1 MQPYESSANRLMRLM
16 DTRLTEIIRNER
28 RNERRVCLYGT
39 GEYWT
44 AFEQSAYSL
53 SRLFPAADISITMH
67 PEHPFPV
74 VMASI
79 SDDELRTYGKRHIF
93 CRDFPDHKELLVPMI
108 IPEQY
113 RIWHQK
119 TIRKFGPVLA
129 AVRERRA
136 EFQER

>member
-16 DTRLTEIIRNER
+16 DTRLTEIIRKER

-53 SRLFPAADISITMH
+53 SRLFPAADISIATH
-67 PEHPFPV
+67 PEHPYPV
-74 VMASI
+74 VMTSI
-79 SDDELRTYGKRHIF
+79 SDDDLRAYGKRHIF
-93 CRDFPDHKELLVPMI
+93 CRDMPDYKELLVPTI

-113 RIWHQK
+113 RLWYQK
-119 TIRKFGPVLA
+119 TTGKFGPALA

-136 EFQER
+136 RLQER